1 MSQISVRQAEVSD
14 IDRIAELRSIGFGSD
29 EKIVQQ
35 HILAN
40 PRYTLD
46 DIVVAELAGEIAG
59 TACAFPTQMWL
70 SGVPVS
76 MGAVAAVTTH
86 PRYRMRGVARAMMES
101 LLHRMAE
108 NGLAIS
114 TLFPAEHTM
123 YYRYGYAPAAIWH
136 AYSISPQNLPYFE
149 DVARVRDYRPDDCP
163 ALQSLYRG
171 TQLSRCD
178 GRLSRSVAWWK
189 KFTAEDQRVG
199 SRKLVVFDDGGVEG
213 YAKFSRVPDRVLKIT
228 EFVAHTDAAYRGLWA
243 FIGAQAEIDAIQYLA
258 PPDDPI
264 YHLLNTP
271 TDSEGGNRGWIF
283 NDIFH
288 ATSTFMLRVINL
300 SQALTA
306 RFYPADLRGKHT
318 LKINDPH
325 LPQNSRPLTLRIV
338 DGRAET
344 HLADTA
350 PDIETDIV
358 TFSQI
363 YAGFIHPADARR
375 LGKLAA
381 SEDAVAWL
389 ARAMAIR
396 PLYMPQADW
405 F

>member
-1 MSQISVRQAEVSD
+1 MNQISVRQADISD

-29 EKIVQQ
+29 AAVVRQ

-46 DIVVAELAGEIAG
+46 DIIVAQVGGETVG
-59 TACAFPTQMWL
+59 TACAFASQMWL
-70 SGVPVS
+70 GGVPLS
-76 MGAVAAVTTH
+76 MGAVASVTTH
-86 PRYRMRGVARAMMES
+86 PRYRMRGVARAMMEY
-101 LLHRMAE
+101 LLQRMSA

-136 AYSISPQNLPYFE
+136 AYSISPQNLPYFD
-149 DVARVRDYRPDDCP
+149 DVAHVRQYRPDDCP

-171 TQLSRCD
+171 TQLSRRD
-178 GRLSRSVAWWK
+178 GRLSRPVAWWK
-189 KFTAEDQRVG
+189 HFTAEEKRTG
-199 SRKLVVFDDGGVEG
+199 SLQLVVFDDGGVAG
-213 YAKFSRVPDRVLKIT
+213 YAKFLRAPNNILKIT
-228 EFVAHTDAAYRGLWA
+228 EFVAHTDAAYRGLWTY
-243 FIGAQAEIDAIQYLA
+243 IGAEPEVDAIQYLA

-264 YHLLNTP
+264 YHLLNIP
-271 TDSEGGNRGWIF
+271 ADSEGGNRGWIF
-283 NDIFH
+283 NDIYH

-300 SQALTA
+300 SQALTD
-306 RFYPADLRGKHT
+306 RFYPADLRGQLT

-325 LPQNSRPLTLRIV
+325 LAHNSQPLQLRIV

-344 HLADTA
+344 HPTDTA
-350 PDIETDIV
+350 PDVETDIV

-363 YAGFIHPADARR
+363 YCGFLHPADACR
-375 LGKLAA
+375 LGKLTAPD
-381 SEDAVAWL
+381 DAVVWL
-389 ARAMAIR
+389 GRAMAAR